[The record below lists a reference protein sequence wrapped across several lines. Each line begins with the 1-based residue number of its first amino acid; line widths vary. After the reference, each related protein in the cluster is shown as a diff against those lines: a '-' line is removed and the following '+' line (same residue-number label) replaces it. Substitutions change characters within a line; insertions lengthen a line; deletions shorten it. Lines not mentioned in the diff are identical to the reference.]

1 MGKVIGIDLGTTNSC
16 LSILEGDKYKIVEN
30 QEGDRTTPSIVAFT
44 EDGECLV
51 GDPAKRQAVT
61 NAQNTLYAIKRLI
74 GRRFD
79 DPKTK
84 ELQDKVPYKIVKA
97 DNGDAW
103 VEVDGKK
110 MSPSEVSARV
120 LQKLKTAAE
129 DYLGEEVTDAVITVP
144 AYFDDSQR
152 QATKDAG
159 TIAGLNVLRV
169 VNEPTAAA
177 LAYGI
182 DKTGDSRVIVY
193 DLGGGTFDVS
203 VLELTEDEGEKTFS
217 VLSTNGDTFLGGE
230 DFDNRIID
238 YLAEEFAKKND
249 GMDLK
254 KDQLAL
260 QRLKES
266 AEDAKKKLSSSQS
279 YKVNVPYITADA
291 SGPKHLD
298 VTITRAKLEEL
309 VGDLIERTLE
319 PCKQALA
326 DAGLTAN
333 DIDEVILVGGMT
345 RMPKV
350 RETVE
355 KHFGKVANKSVNPDE
370 VVAAGAAL
378 QGGIIS
384 GHVENALLVDV
395 TPLNIGIKI
404 ADGRMDVLI
413 KANTP
418 MPCEGKDTYTTAVDN
433 QADVEVNLY
442 QGNRAM
448 ADDNKFLGTF
458 ILELPPGTKKGEPQI
473 ELTAGIDANGILNVT
488 AQDKA
493 TGKEANITV
502 KANSGLSEEQIEA
515 MQQDAEANAAK
526 DKEIVEAA
534 EIKNK
539 IDNAISVVDKVKAKD
554 YYTEATEDNQK
565 TFNEAAAKLQ
575 TAKDSGNTAE
585 MKEAFTG
592 FQKTLEDLGKAFTEA
607 KQKERQAQE
616 AAKDAPAASN
626 DDATPKPPKTGG
638 GSTPKNG

>member
-16 LSILEGDKYKIVEN
+16 LSVLEGGSYKILEN
-30 QEGDRTTPSIVAFT
+30 QEGERTTPSIVAFT
-44 EDGECLV
+44 KDGECLV

-79 DPKTK
+79 DEKTK
-84 ELQDKVPYKIVKA
+84 ELQSKVPYKIVEA

-103 VEVDGKK
+103 VEIDGKK
-110 MSPSEVSARV
+110 MSPSEVSARI
-120 LQKLKTAAE
+120 LQKLKKAAE

-177 LAYGI
+177 LAYGL
-182 DKTGDSRVIVY
+182 KKEGDSKVVVY

-203 VLELTEDEGEKTFS
+203 ILELTEDEGEQTFS

-238 YLAEEFAKKND
+238 HLAEEFAKSND

-260 QRLKES
+260 QRLKEA
-266 AEDAKKKLSSSQS
+266 AEDAKKKLSTGQS
-279 YKVNVPYITADA
+279 YQVNIPYITADA

-298 VTITRAKLEEL
+298 VTITRSTLENL
-309 VGDLIERTLE
+309 VGDLIEKSIG

-326 DAGLTAN
+326 DAGLTMN

-350 RETVE
+350 RETV
-355 KHFGKVANKSVNPDE
+355 KNFFGKEPNKSVNPDE
-370 VVAAGAAL
+370 VVSAGAAL

-384 GHVENALLVDV
+384 GHIDNALLVDV
-395 TPLNIGIKI
+395 TPLNIGVEVE
-404 ADGRMDVLI
+404 GGLMDVLI
-413 KANTP
+413 KANSP
-418 MPCEGKDTYTTAVDN
+418 MPCEGKDIYTTAKDN
-433 QADVEVNLY
+433 QMDVEVQLF
-442 QGNRAM
+442 QGNRAQ
-448 ADDNKFLGTF
+448 AKDNRPLGTF
-458 ILELPPGTKKGEPQI
+458 CLELPPGTKKGEPEI
-473 ELTAGIDANGILNVT
+473 ELTARIDANGILNVS
-488 AQDKA
+488 AMDKS
-493 TGKEANITV
+493 TGQKADITI
-502 KANSGLSEEQIEA
+502 KANSGLSEDQIEA

-526 DKEIVEAA
+526 DKEVLEKAEFSNKIEAA
-534 EIKNK
+534 LNVI
-539 IDNAISVVDKVKAKD
+539 DKVKTKE
-554 YYTEATEDNQK
+554 YYTEAKEDLQK
-565 TFNEAAAKLQ
+565 GFNEAAEKLQ
-575 TAKDSGNTAE
+575 TVKGSDNVKE
-585 MKEAFTG
+585 LKEAYTA
-592 FQKTLEDLGKAFTEA
+592 FQEKLEELGKAFTAA
-607 KQKERQAQE
+607 KQAEQ
-616 AAKDAPAASN
+616 AAKTGKDTAAPAAN
-626 DDATPKPPKTGG
+626 ADEAEKKAPKTGG
-638 GSTPKNG
+638 GATPK